1 MKKPVISLAAAT
13 VILAAGISP
22 AHADNPTG
30 AEALA
35 EPHEVS
41 AIVLAAPGTAAGQN
55 NHHNGE
61 TATGTSTSDETETR
75 NDPTKT
81 EIKDSD
87 KDGLT
92 GGQIAGIVIG
102 VVAVI
107 AALAGGAFWAIQQGL
122 IPNPAPGLIPGPAPK
137 PAPRPA
143 PKPAPRPAPKPA
155 PAPAPKP
162 APAPAPNPAPR
173 PAPAPARPAPAPAP
187 AKTYA
192 NCRAVWND
200 LGRPIRRNEPGYGSH
215 LDRDGDGVG
224 CEKRPR

>member
-1 MKKPVISLAAAT
+1 MKKTVISLATAT
-13 VILAAGISP
+13 AILAAGISP
-22 AHADNPTG
+22 AHAINPAG

-35 EPHEVS
+35 EPYEVS
-41 AIVLAAPGTAAGQN
+41 ASVLAAPGTAVGEN
-55 NHHNGE
+55 DHHNGE
-61 TATGTSTSDETETR
+61 TAAGTRTSAEARTDTIKNES
-75 NDPTKT
+75 
-81 EIKDSD
+81 KDSD
-87 KDGLT
+87 RDGLT

-102 VVAVI
+102 VVAAI
-107 AALAGGAFWAIQQGL
+107 AVLAGGAFWAIQQGL
-122 IPNPAPGLIPGPAPK
+122 IPNLAPGLIPGPAPK

-143 PKPAPRPAPKPA
+143 PAPAPKPA

-162 APAPAPNPAPR
+162 APAPAPKPAPR
-173 PAPAPARPAPAPAP
+173 PATAPARPAPAPAP

>member
-1 MKKPVISLAAAT
+1 MKKPVISLATAT

-41 AIVLAAPGTAAGQN
+41 AFVLAAPGTAAGQN

-61 TATGTSTSDETETR
+61 TAAGTSTSDETEAP

-87 KDGLT
+87 KNGLT

-102 VVAVI
+102 VVVAI

-137 PAPRPA
+137 PAPA
-143 PKPAPRPAPKPA
+143 PAPRPAPKPA
-155 PAPAPKP
+155 PAPAPK
-162 APAPAPNPAPR
+162 PAPR